1 MIQMSRRRLPAT
13 AFRSESAYFCPIC
26 IAVKPY
32 RRRLWDIEAVHAC
45 PEHGLLLQ
53 ASCFCCGEG
62 ISWRST
68 LTAECSQCGVW
79 LGLAPKQSAPADLLW
94 LSEQI
99 QLQLNAPLGDSATQA
114 LSKLSNI
121 YRLVMLILTGG
132 GSAGRGTATLGAIS
146 DAQGVDFAIA
156 AASCLRAE
164 PRLVKALLEAQLAE
178 QARVQPLVG
187 AWSWETALRRS
198 LRRYPFNTD
207 AVAEW
212 RGAIEEVLSTP
223 KTVPMPF
230 FVAVAGTN
238 KMHGALI
245 TFDEFADWM
254 GVAGKQIRKREA
266 RRWLKRNNLLV
277 TYRSETRISVTE
289 LERLAAK
296 WLSQS
301 RPETTHDDWITLQHF
316 MRHGPSRWNLSVWQA
331 LDAAGEGALGSL
343 SWQPGKRLSD
353 LAFSKSRMLNLVPTE
368 KTTWPYVTLTDA
380 ARQAGMYPDAM
391 RRAAKAGLIIAKRVR
406 CPDGYYRDAFAILDW
421 QHFASTYVFS
431 GELAREAQDDPRR
444 FSDKL
449 KDEGIKPASGPGI
462 DGGLVYIFKRT
473 DVENLD
479 LKRIA
484 KKRGYRTSCGRPHS
498 TAAEQRDAQRA
509 QLGLLNSSAASKYV
523 GISIQRLASAVRSKL
538 LKAVKH
544 NGTLGNRRYF
554 RRQDLDAYMAAL
566 R

>member
-1 MIQMSRRRLPAT
+1 
-13 AFRSESAYFCPIC
+13 
-26 IAVKPY
+26 
-32 RRRLWDIEAVHAC
+32 
-45 PEHGLLLQ
+45 
-53 ASCFCCGEG
+53 
-62 ISWRST
+62 
-68 LTAECSQCGVW
+68 
-79 LGLAPKQSAPADLLW
+79 
-94 LSEQI
+94 
-99 QLQLNAPLGDSATQA
+99 
-114 LSKLSNI
+114 
-121 YRLVMLILTGG
+121 
-132 GSAGRGTATLGAIS
+132 
-146 DAQGVDFAIA
+146 
-156 AASCLRAE
+156 
-164 PRLVKALLEAQLAE
+164 
-178 QARVQPLVG
+178 
-187 AWSWETALRRS
+187 
-198 LRRYPFNTD
+198 
-207 AVAEW
+207 
-212 RGAIEEVLSTP
+212 
-223 KTVPMPF
+223 
-230 FVAVAGTN
+230 
-238 KMHGALI
+238 
-245 TFDEFADWM
+245 
-254 GVAGKQIRKREA
+254 
-266 RRWLKRNNLLV
+266 
-277 TYRSETRISVTE
+277 
-289 LERLAAK
+289 
-296 WLSQS
+296 
-301 RPETTHDDWITLQHF
+301 
-316 MRHGPSRWNLSVWQA
+316 
-331 LDAAGEGALGSL
+331 
-343 SWQPGKRLSD
+343 
-353 LAFSKSRMLNLVPTE
+353 MLNLVPTE